1 MQTTLQGIAQKAKR
15 LKKYRFRNLYR
26 EINVDTL
33 KWAWRFINKKASA
46 GIDRVTAREFEKDF
60 DKNINDTA
68 ENLKQKRYRAKFV
81 RRAHIPK
88 GRGKTRPL
96 GIPALIDK
104 LIQVV
109 VAKILMAI
117 YEQDFTANSYGY
129 RPNLGALDAVEAIS
143 KELQY
148 GKYNYI
154 VEADIKGFFDNM
166 DHDWIIRMLEER
178 IDDRAFISLI
188 KKWLKAGILET
199 DGEITH
205 PSTGSPQ
212 GGIVSPVISNI
223 YLHYALD
230 LWFEKIVKP
239 SCNGAAYCC
248 RYADDF
254 VCAFQSK
261 TEAERFYRELKERLR
276 KFGLKVAEEKTNII
290 RFSRYQKQKKEENT
304 AFDFLGFEFRWGIS
318 RNGKMIIKKRTSPEK
333 LRKSLQ
339 NITEW
344 CKHIGSMRR
353 KDIFR
358 KLNRKLIG
366 YYNYYGVIGN
376 YDSLSIFF
384 FRMQK
389 ILYKWLRRKSCR
401 SKLNWEKFN
410 KYLEIYRIETPR
422 ITKVR
427 GGTQRNFEFSFV

>member
-26 EINVDTL
+26 EINVDAL
-33 KWAWRFINKKASA
+33 KWAWKFINKKASA
-46 GIDRVTAREFEKDF
+46 GIDKVTAREFEQDL
-60 DKNINDTA
+60 DENINDTVT
-68 ENLKQKRYRAKFV
+68 NLKQKRYRAKFV

-88 GRGKTRPL
+88 GKGKTRPL
-96 GIPALIDK
+96 GIPAVIDK

-109 VAKILMAI
+109 VAKILGAI

-129 RPNLGALDAVEAIS
+129 RPNMGALDAVEAIS
-143 KELQY
+143 KELQF

-154 VEADIKGFFDNM
+154 VEVDIKGFFDNM
-166 DHDWIIRMLEER
+166 DHDWITRMLEER
-178 IDDRAFISLI
+178 IDDGEFIRLI

-199 DGEITH
+199 DGKITH
-205 PSTGSPQ
+205 PITGSPQ
-212 GGIVSPVISNI
+212 GGIVSPVIANI

-230 LWFEKIVKP
+230 LWFEKVVKP
-239 SCNGAAYCC
+239 SCNGTVYCC

-254 VCAFQSK
+254 VCAFQSEP
-261 TEAERFYRELKERLR
+261 EARRFYRQIKERLG
-276 KFGLKVAEEKTNII
+276 KFGLEVAEEKTNII
-290 RFSRYQKQKKEENT
+290 RFSRYQKEENT

-333 LRKSLQ
+333 LRKAL
-339 NITEW
+339 NGITEW
-344 CKHIGSMRR
+344 CKHMGSMRR

-389 ILYKWLRRKSCR
+389 ILYKWLKRKSFR
-401 SKLNWEKFN
+401 GKLSWEKFN

-422 ITKVR
+422 ITQGR
-427 GGTQRNFEFSFV
+427 GGTQRNLEFSFV

>member
-26 EINVDTL
+26 EINVDAL
-33 KWAWRFINKKASA
+33 KWAWKFINKKASA
-46 GIDRVTAREFEKDF
+46 GIDKVTAREFEQDL
-60 DKNINDTA
+60 DENISDTVT
-68 ENLKQKRYRAKFV
+68 NLKQKRYRAKFV

-88 GRGKTRPL
+88 GKGKTRPL

-166 DHDWIIRMLEER
+166 DHDWITRMLEER
-178 IDDRAFISLI
+178 IDDREFIRLI

-199 DGEITH
+199 DGKITH
-205 PSTGSPQ
+205 PITGSPQ
-212 GGIVSPVISNI
+212 GGIVSPVIANI

-230 LWFEKIVKP
+230 LWFEKVVKP
-239 SCNGAAYCC
+239 SCNGTAYCC

-254 VCAFQSK
+254 VCAFQSEP
-261 TEAERFYRELKERLR
+261 EARRFYRQLKERLG
-276 KFGLKVAEEKTNII
+276 KFGLEVAEEKTNII
-290 RFSRYQKQKKEENT
+290 RFSRYQKEENT

-333 LRKSLQ
+333 LRKALNS
-339 NITEW
+339 ITEW
-344 CKHIGSMRR
+344 CKHMGSMRR

-389 ILYKWLRRKSCR
+389 ILYKWLKRKSFR
-401 SKLNWEKFN
+401 GKLSWEKFN

-422 ITKVR
+422 ITQGR
-427 GGTQRNFEFSFV
+427 GGTQRNLEFSFV

>member
-26 EINVDTL
+26 EINADTL
-33 KWAWRFINKKASA
+33 RWAWRFINKKASA
-46 GIDRVTAREFEKDF
+46 GVDKVTAKEFEKEF
-60 DKNINDTA
+60 DKNINDAA
-68 ENLKQKRYRAKFV
+68 ENLKQKRYKAKFV
-81 RRAHIPK
+81 RRSHIPK
-88 GRGKTRPL
+88 GKGKTRPL

-104 LIQVV
+104 LIQAV
-109 VAKILMAI
+109 VARILMAI
-117 YEQDFTANSYGY
+117 HEQDFTSNSYGY
-129 RPNLGALDAVEAIS
+129 RPNIGALDAVEAIS
-143 KELQY
+143 KELQF

-166 DHDWIIRMLEER
+166 EHDWIIRMLEER
-178 IDDRAFISLI
+178 IDDRAFLRLI

-199 DGEITH
+199 DGKITH
-205 PSTGSPQ
+205 PITGSPQ
-212 GGIVSPVISNI
+212 GGIVSPVIANI
-223 YLHYALD
+223 YLHYSLD
-230 LWFEKIVKP
+230 LWFEKVVKP
-239 SCNGAAYCC
+239 SCSGAAYCC

-261 TEAERFYRELKERLR
+261 TEAERFYRELQERLR
-276 KFGLKVAEEKTNII
+276 KFGLEVSEEKTNII
-290 RFSRYQKQKKEENT
+290 RFGRYQKGENT

-318 RNGKMIIKKRTSPEK
+318 RNGKMIIKKRTAPEK

-339 NITEW
+339 NFAQW
-344 CKHIGSMRR
+344 CKHIGSLSR
-353 KDIFR
+353 KEIFR
-358 KLNRKLIG
+358 QLNTKLRG

-376 YDSLSIFF
+376 YDSLNIFF

-389 ILYKWLRRKSCR
+389 ILFKWLRRKNFR
-401 SKLNWEKFN
+401 SKLSWEKFN

-422 ITKVR
+422 ITQVR

>member
-26 EINVDTL
+26 EINVDAL
-33 KWAWRFINKKASA
+33 KWAWKFINKKASA
-46 GIDRVTAREFEKDF
+46 GIDKVTAREFEQDL
-60 DKNINDTA
+60 DENISDTVT
-68 ENLKQKRYRAKFV
+68 NLKQKRYRAKFV

-88 GRGKTRPL
+88 GKGKTRPL

-109 VAKILMAI
+109 VAKILGAI

-129 RPNLGALDAVEAIS
+129 RPNMGALDAVEAIS
-143 KELQY
+143 KELQF

-154 VEADIKGFFDNM
+154 VEVDIKGFFDNM
-166 DHDWIIRMLEER
+166 DHDWITRMLEER
-178 IDDRAFISLI
+178 IDDGEFIRLI

-199 DGEITH
+199 DGKITH
-205 PSTGSPQ
+205 PITGSPQ
-212 GGIVSPVISNI
+212 GGIVSPVIANI

-230 LWFEKIVKP
+230 LWFEKVVKP
-239 SCNGAAYCC
+239 SCNGTAYCC

-254 VCAFQSK
+254 VCAFQSEP
-261 TEAERFYRELKERLR
+261 EARRFYRQLKERLG
-276 KFGLKVAEEKTNII
+276 KFGLEVAEEKTNII
-290 RFSRYQKQKKEENT
+290 RFSRYQKEENT

-333 LRKSLQ
+333 LRKALNS
-339 NITEW
+339 ITEW
-344 CKHIGSMRR
+344 CKHMGSMRR

-389 ILYKWLRRKSCR
+389 ILYKWLKRKSFR
-401 SKLNWEKFN
+401 GKLSWEKFN

-422 ITKVR
+422 ITQGR
-427 GGTQRNFEFSFV
+427 GGTQRNLEFSFV

>member
-26 EINVDTL
+26 EINVDAL
-33 KWAWRFINKKASA
+33 KWAWKFINKKASA
-46 GIDRVTAREFEKDF
+46 GIDKVTAREFEQDL
-60 DKNINDTA
+60 DENINDTVT
-68 ENLKQKRYRAKFV
+68 NLKQKRYRAKFV

-88 GRGKTRPL
+88 GKGKTRPL
-96 GIPALIDK
+96 GIPAVIDK

-109 VAKILMAI
+109 VAKILGAI

-129 RPNLGALDAVEAIS
+129 RPNMGALDAVEAIS
-143 KELQY
+143 KELQF

-154 VEADIKGFFDNM
+154 VEVDIKGFFDNM
-166 DHDWIIRMLEER
+166 DHDWITRMLEER
-178 IDDRAFISLI
+178 IDDGEFIRLI

-199 DGEITH
+199 DGKITH
-205 PSTGSPQ
+205 PITGSPQ
-212 GGIVSPVISNI
+212 GGIVSPVIANI

-230 LWFEKIVKP
+230 LWFEKVVKP
-239 SCNGAAYCC
+239 SCNGTVYCC

-254 VCAFQSK
+254 VCAFQSEP
-261 TEAERFYRELKERLR
+261 EARRFYRQIKERLG
-276 KFGLKVAEEKTNII
+276 KFGLEVAEEKTNII
-290 RFSRYQKQKKEENT
+290 RFSRYQKEENT

-333 LRKSLQ
+333 LRKALNS
-339 NITEW
+339 ITEW
-344 CKHIGSMRR
+344 CKHMGSMRR

-389 ILYKWLRRKSCR
+389 ILYKWLKRKSFR
-401 SKLNWEKFN
+401 GKLSWEKFN

-422 ITKVR
+422 ITQGR
-427 GGTQRNFEFSFV
+427 GGTQRNLEFSFV